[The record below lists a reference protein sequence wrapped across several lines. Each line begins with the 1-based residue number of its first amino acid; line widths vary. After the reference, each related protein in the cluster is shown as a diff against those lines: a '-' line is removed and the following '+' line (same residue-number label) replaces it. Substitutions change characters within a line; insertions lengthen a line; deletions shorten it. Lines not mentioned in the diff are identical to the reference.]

1 MNFIYR
7 KTRSVLYL
15 LINLVL
21 LIFLFHF
28 NKKANIK
35 LDEDIRAEQLERETV
50 KLNPSSNVT
59 GNSSQFIKKMKK
71 LF

>member
-1 MNFIYR
+1 MIMGR
-7 KTRSVLYL
+7 LEKLKRAHV
-15 LINLVL
+15 
-21 LIFLFHF
+21 
-28 NKKANIK
+28 KKANIK

>member
-1 MNFIYR
+1 MDLDKIMGR
-7 KTRSVLYL
+7 LEKLKRDHV
-15 LINLVL
+15 
-21 LIFLFHF
+21 
-28 NKKANIK
+28 KKANIK